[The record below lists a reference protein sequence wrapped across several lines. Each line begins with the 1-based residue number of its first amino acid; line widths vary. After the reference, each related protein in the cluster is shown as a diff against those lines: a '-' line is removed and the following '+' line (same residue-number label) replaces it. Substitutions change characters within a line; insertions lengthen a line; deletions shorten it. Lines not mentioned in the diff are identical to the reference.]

1 MPAWISVVS
10 VSVQA
15 LSRQP
20 PPMPI
25 QLDECSA
32 TPRFRCLTFGTIHS
46 AATEW
51 KSWPFEILPCTYPA
65 QLKDW
70 FAPTTTIG
78 RAILAG
84 AAGDE
89 AEEVKRR
96 ARTTSHA
103 AARTARAAAGRV
115 PPTVTRGTRTG
126 DAWMKAS
133 DVYGRTTS

>member
-51 KSWPFEILPCTYPA
+51 KSLPFAIRPCTYPA

-78 RAILAG
+78 RASFAEGAG
-84 AAGDE
+84 EE
-89 AEEVKRR
+89 AEDVRR
-96 ARTTSHA
+96 SARMTRHAVARTG
-103 AARTARAAAGRV
+103 RAFAVRV
-115 PPTVTRGTRTG
+115 PVSSTPARERVTPG
-126 DAWMKAS
+126 
-133 DVYGRTTS
+133 